1 MNGIDQISAEGQMYD
16 ILAPEVVNDYVEKV
30 GKPCQNPY
38 GYSAGSLMLA
48 KDTEGVQRLYKVTQA
63 INNGQDILEGTNC
76 EKRKLGECF
85 DDVDNEI
92 DSVKQALTNET
103 NARLANG
110 AHNML
115 PYPFATGTS
124 VRAGVSFAVNAETQ
138 KITASD
144 TSTGG
149 GDFHFYNGKNFLPIG
164 TYRLKFDGTASNVTF
179 RVYDST
185 SGSVLAS
192 IANTEDSAT
201 FSITS
206 SNVDHNIIVYLY
218 WVGIIAVAVNGGLLI
233 CDNNDPSNVHTPY
246 AMTNRELTDRL
257 SGNVLGTSTSLTDN
271 TDFTCPADGYFRI
284 YCNNTAGSYCYGYIN
299 SLHMMTV
306 STPSNAA
313 TEGVWYSSMFVKK
326 GMKIRHHGTANN
338 STGVFIPIQN

>member
-1 MNGIDQISAEGQMYD
+1 MRSITEVASNLIKPYIDA
-16 ILAPEVVNDYVEKV
+16 
-30 GKPCQNPY
+30 
-38 GYSAGSLMLA
+38 
-48 KDTEGVQRLYKVTQA
+48 
-63 INNGQDILEGTNC
+63 
-76 EKRKLGECF
+76 
-85 DDVDNEI
+85 
-92 DSVKQALTNET
+92 VKQALTNET

-164 TYRLKFDGTASNVTF
+164 TYRLKFDGTASNVAF

-192 IANTEDSAT
+192 IDDTEESAT

-218 WVGIIAVAVNGGLLI
+218 WVGIKAVAVNGGLLI

-246 AMTNRELTDRL
+246 AMTNRELTEKKVQPIVGISEDIA
-257 SGNVLGTSTSLTDN
+257 SATAASTAFPFIPTE
-271 TDFTCPADGYFRI
+271 DGWYSVVGGAGA
-284 YCNNTAGSYCYGYIN
+284 TAGDITLILMNAGQTVRLLTMKGSVNAWDNLVSPPVFLKGGTTYKAIVGY
-299 SLHMMTV
+299 
-306 STPSNAA
+306 PS
-313 TEGVWYSSMFVKK
+313 GGSGKV
-326 GMKIRHHGTANN
+326 IRLT
-338 STGVFIPIQN
+338 